1 MIKHIAAMSAALALS
16 WPLAASAHGEKHGV
30 RLYDNLGEHHYA
42 ITTRAPQAQRYFD
55 QGLRLYYAFNH
66 AEAIRAFEEV
76 VRLDPESPMGYFG
89 IALALGPNINLPMG
103 ADAARAAYAAAQKA
117 LARVG
122 KASPRDQALIRA
134 LATRYA
140 EGAPEDRASLD
151 QAYAHALR
159 EVVRRFPN
167 ELEARTLY
175 AEALMDLSPWNYWT
189 RDGKPRENT
198 PELLAQLEHVM
209 AKNPEH
215 PGANHFYIHAVEAMY
230 PERAVGPAERL
241 AGLMPGAGHIVHM
254 PGHIYIRV
262 GRYEDAIK
270 ANEHAIHADET
281 YIRDANPAMGVYVA
295 GYYPHNY
302 DFLAFAASMI
312 GRDKQAIEAAEKMVT
327 LIAPEMLRAPGM
339 AFAQKHFT
347 RHLEMKV
354 RFARWDDILRAE
366 APTAEAPFARAMWHY
381 ARGRAH
387 AAKGNVAAAQA
398 DLAQVRAARDNKAL
412 AAERL
417 EFNTAGQILGIAAE
431 VLAGHLAQAGD
442 DDAAAIDHLRTA
454 ARIEDELT
462 YGEPPEWSV
471 PVRQELGR
479 VLIEAGRLAEAE
491 QAFREDLKRFP
502 KNTWSLEGL
511 QRASRGQ
518 AVASK

>member
-1 MIKHIAAMSAALALS
+1 MIKHVAAMSAALALA

-76 VRLDPESPMGYFG
+76 TRLDPASPMGYYG
-89 IALALGPNINLPMG
+89 IALSLGPNINLPMD
-103 ADAARAAYAAAQKA
+103 ADAARAAYAATQQA
-117 LARVG
+117 LARIAN
-122 KASPRDQALIRA
+122 ASAREQALIRA
-134 LATRYA
+134 LARRYTADAPA
-140 EGAPEDRASLD
+140 ERAALD
-151 QAYAHALR
+151 KAYADALR
-159 EVVRRFPN
+159 EVVRRFPGD
-167 ELEARTLY
+167 LEARTLF
-175 AEALMDLSPWNYWT
+175 AEALMSLSPWNYWT
-189 RDGKPRENT
+189 RDGKPRGST

-209 AKNPEH
+209 AKNPDH

-230 PERAVGPAERL
+230 PERAVAPAERL

-262 GRYEDAIK
+262 GRYADAIE

-281 YIRDANPAMGVYVA
+281 YIRDANPAMGIYVA

-312 GRDKQAIEAAEKMVT
+312 GRERQAIAAAEKMVT

-354 RFARWDDILRAE
+354 RFSRWQDILRAE
-366 APTAEAPFARAMWHY
+366 APPADAPFARAMWHY
-381 ARGRAH
+381 ARGRAN
-387 AAKGNVAAAQA
+387 AALGNVPAAEA
-398 DLAQVRAARDNKAL
+398 DLAQLRAARDDKAL

-431 VLAGHLAQAGD
+431 VLAGHLAQAKD
-442 DDAAAIDHLRTA
+442 DEAAAIDHLRAA

-479 VLIEAGRLAEAE
+479 VLVEAGRLAEAE
-491 QAFREDLKRFP
+491 QAFREDLMRFP
-502 KNTWSLEGL
+502 KNTWSLAGL
-511 QRASRGQ
+511 QQASRGP
-518 AVASK
+518 AVAGR

>member
-1 MIKHIAAMSAALALS
+1 MIKHVAAFSAALALV
-16 WPLAASAHGEKHGV
+16 WPLAAPAHEGKHV
-30 RLYDNLGEHHYA
+30 QLYDNLGKHHYA
-42 ITTRAPQAQRYFD
+42 ITTRVPQAQRYFD
-55 QGLRLYYAFNH
+55 QGLRLYYGFNH

-76 VRLDPESPMGYFG
+76 VRLDPDSPMGYYG
-89 IALALGPNINLPMG
+89 IALSLGPNINLPMD
-103 ADAARAAYAAAQKA
+103 ADAGRRAYAEVRKA
-117 LARVG
+117 LARQSNP
-122 KASPRDQALIRA
+122 KERA
-134 LATRYA
+134 LVEALAKRYA
-140 EGAPEDRASLD
+140 EVPPEDRSALD
-151 QAYAHALR
+151 RAYADAMR
-159 EVVRRFPN
+159 ELVRRYPADL
-167 ELEARTLY
+167 ELRTLY

-198 PELLAQLEHVM
+198 PELLGQLEHVM

-215 PGANHFYIHAVEAMY
+215 PGANHFYIHAVEATY
-230 PERAVGPAERL
+230 PERAVAPAERL
-241 AGLMPGAGHIVHM
+241 AALMPGAGHIVHM

-262 GRYEDAIK
+262 GRYEDAIR

-281 YIRDANPAMGVYVA
+281 YIRDANPAMGIYVA

-312 GRDKQAIEAAEKMVT
+312 GREAQAIAAAEKMPS
-327 LIAPEMLRAPGM
+327 LIAREMLTAPGM

-354 RFARWDDILRAE
+354 RFARWDDILRAD
-366 APTAEAPFARAMWHY
+366 APPADAPFARAIWHY

-387 AAKGNVAAAQA
+387 VAKGDLAAAAA
-398 DLAQVRAARDNKAL
+398 DLAKLRAARDDKAL

-417 EFNTAGQILGIAAE
+417 EFNTAGQVLGIAAE
-431 VLAGHLAQAGD
+431 VLAGHLAHAKD
-442 DDAAAIDHLRTA
+442 DEAAAIDHLRA
-454 ARIEDELT
+454 AVRIEDDLT
-462 YGEPPEWSV
+462 YGEPPEWSM

-491 QAFREDLKRFP
+491 QAFREDLERFP

-511 QRASRGQ
+511 RQASRGG
-518 AVASK
+518 AAAGR

>member
-1 MIKHIAAMSAALALS
+1 MIKPIAALIAALALAA
-16 WPLAASAHGEKHGV
+16 PLGASAHQGKHGV
-30 RLYDNLGEHHYA
+30 KLYDNLGSHHYP
-42 ITTRAPQAQRYFD
+42 ITTRVPQAQRYFD

-66 AEAIRAFEEV
+66 AESIRAFEEV
-76 VRLDPESPMGYFG
+76 ARLDPKSPMGHWG
-89 IALALGPNINLPMG
+89 IALALGPNINAPME
-103 ADAARAAYAAAQKA
+103 ADAARRAYAEVRKA
-117 LARVG
+117 LALQG
-122 KASPRDQALIRA
+122 NPRERA
-134 LATRYA
+134 LVEALAKRYA
-140 EGAPEDRASLD
+140 EVPTQERSALDRA
-151 QAYAHALR
+151 YAEAMR
-159 EVVRRFPN
+159 EVVRRFPRD
-167 ELEARTLY
+167 LEARALY
-175 AEALMDLSPWNYWT
+175 AEALMDLSPWNYWA
-189 RDGKPRENT
+189 RDGSPRENT

-209 AKNPEH
+209 AKNPDH

-262 GRYEDAIK
+262 GRYADAIQ

-281 YIRDANPAMGVYVA
+281 YIRDANPAMGIYVA

-312 GRDKQAIEAAEKMVT
+312 GREAQAIAAAEKMPS
-327 LIAPEMLRAPGM
+327 LISPEMLTAPGM

-354 RFARWDDILRAE
+354 RFARWDDISRAE
-366 APTAEAPFARAMWHY
+366 APTAKAPFARAMWHY

-387 AAKGNVAAAQA
+387 AAKGDIAAAQA
-398 DLAQVRAARDNKAL
+398 DLAQVRAARDDKAL

-431 VLAGHLAQAGD
+431 VLAGHIAQAKD
-442 DDAAAIDHLRTA
+442 DDAAAIDHLRVAT
-454 ARIEDELT
+454 RIEDELT

-479 VLIEAGRLAEAE
+479 VLIEAGHLAEAE

-502 KNTWSLEGL
+502 DNTWSLAGL
-511 QRASRGQ
+511 QQASRGP
-518 AVASK
+518 AVAGK